1 MTNYE
6 RYFGTPERAA
16 YMSMEYVRDEE
27 KNLNGTEIYSGT
39 ELVGII
45 WYTPWYDEHEAFRDM
60 REAFLEWLQEE
71 CE

>member
-6 RYFGTPERAA
+6 KYFGTPERAA
-16 YMSMEYVRDEE
+16 YMAMEYIIDQE
-27 KNLNGTEIYSGT
+27 KNLSGMEIYSGT
-39 ELVGII
+39 ELVGTI
-45 WYTPWYDEHEAFRDM
+45 WYEPYCDEFEAFRDM